1 MFNAQ
6 YASLFAYRSLG
17 KSDYSY
23 AGEIG
28 SRNIVRGQGQF
39 NVDMSL
45 NKRFILPFKES
56 HSLQLRWEVFN
67 VANTVRFD
75 INNASLDVGN
85 TGTFGKYTGKLTSPR
100 VMQFGMRYQF

>member
-17 KSDYSY
+17 KSNYSY

-85 TGTFGKYTGKLTSPR
+85 TGTFGMK
-100 VMQFGMRYQF
+100 